1 MLKLLTI
8 IGARPQIIKAA
19 AISRVVREKYAGQI
33 EEHILHTGQHY
44 DENMSEVFIRELGI
58 PEPEYN
64 LHVGSGSHGVQ
75 TARIIEGVESVLLR
89 ERVSELG
96 NEGVSEL
103 ANEGVRGYD
112 GVIVYGDTN
121 STLAAA
127 VAAAKINVPVFH
139 IEAGL
144 RSFNM
149 AMPEEQNRIV
159 CDALSSVLFAPTETA
174 LKNLEREGVSD
185 SRISELGISDSR
197 ISELGNEGVSELGIS
212 ELGISELGISD
223 SRISELGNE
232 RLAVRR
238 FANGKGQK
246 VVLSGDVMYDNA
258 LYFSA
263 MADMKSDIIER
274 LGLTYKG
281 FVLATIHRPANT
293 DNPENLKSI
302 FRALA
307 DIAASGVDVVLPLH
321 PRTRKRIRE
330 LGIRELGVSEL
341 GVSELGVSELG
352 IRELGIRELGDE
364 GVGCTVY
371 GVQNERLR
379 IIDPVSFFEIIRLER
394 KARVVLTDSG
404 GVQKEAFFYGTPSV
418 ILRPETE
425 WVEIVDAGA
434 GILAGADYERIM
446 AAYKE
451 LSGREVK
458 FPPLFGDGKA
468 SEKILSEIVKYLR

>member
-75 TARIIEGVESVLLR
+75 TARIIEGVERVLLG
-89 ERVSELG
+89 ERGVG
-96 NEGVSEL
+96 CTVYGVRNEGVSEL
-103 ANEGVRGYD
+103 GISELGISGFD

-174 LKNLEREGVSD
+174 LRNLSNEGISD

-197 ISELGNEGVSELGIS
+197 ISELGN
-212 ELGISELGISD
+212 
-223 SRISELGNE
+223 
-232 RLAVRR
+232 VRR

-330 LGIRELGVSEL
+330 LGVSGLGVS
-341 GVSELGVSELG
+341 G
-352 IRELGIRELGDE
+352 LGIRELGDE

-394 KARVVLTDSG
+394 NARVVLTDSG

-468 SEKILSEIVKYLR
+468 SEKILAEILAYLGV